1 MDEIIETAVRIGA
14 GVATLVGVLWA
25 AMRYMTRYY
34 VERSEQ
40 RMTNRLAHLEDRAKG
55 RLDETDATVEKV
67 VTTLDAHIHNQHN
80 KLEARVS
87 IIERKVNEIRGGKP

>member
-1 MDEIIETAVRIGA
+1 MDEILETAVRIGA

-40 RMTNRLAHLEDRAKG
+40 RMKNRLDNLEERAKG
-55 RLDETDATVEKV
+55 RLNETDATVEKV
-67 VTTLDAHIHNQHN
+67 VITLDAHIHNQHS

-87 IIERKVNEIRGGKP
+87 RIERTVNEIKGGKS

>member
-1 MDEIIETAVRIGA
+1 MDLETAVRIGA
-14 GVATLVGVLWA
+14 GGATLVGVFWA

-67 VTTLDAHIHNQHN
+67 VTTLDAHIHNQHS

-87 IIERKVNEIRGGKP
+87 VIERRINEIKGGKQ